1 MSLEIGIADRG
12 EKAKMIALSGRLDA
26 ESAPSL
32 ETKLEK
38 LLVSTPSI
46 LVFDL
51 AGVEYISSAG
61 LRLIFMALKRVREIG
76 GETLLVNLQPQ
87 IAQVFEVLNAPD
99 TPVFDS
105 LEELDRYI
113 DSLQTDDTTVKE

>member
-113 DSLQTDDTTVKE
+113 DSL